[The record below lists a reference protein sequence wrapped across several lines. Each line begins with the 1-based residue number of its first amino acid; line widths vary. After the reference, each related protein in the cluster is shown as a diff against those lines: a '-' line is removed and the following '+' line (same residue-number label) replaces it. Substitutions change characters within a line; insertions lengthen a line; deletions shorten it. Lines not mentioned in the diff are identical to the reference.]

1 MPCLL
6 KKPSLTTP
14 GIITFTHNE
23 VLRGLPKKSKK
34 VKQFLINSKKNNK
47 WIFGVHIQGD
57 CSNLNFGLKMIGN
70 HSICG
75 QILQLHF
82 FQTLIRKL

>member
-57 CSNLNFGLKMIGN
+57 CSNLNFWPKNDWESFYM
-70 HSICG
+70 
-75 QILQLHF
+75 
-82 FQTLIRKL
+82 